1 MYKMRRPAAI
11 LILLL
16 LTSCRFYD
24 TGKRFAAAAVLH
36 SVMHLQAQ
44 APLTQSVAQ
53 RPAEPAQ
60 SRPGRLIARCPR
72 LLRAAAPRPEILRRD
87 AKRSIELCRS
97 VFPSHN
103 FGQLHQRV
111 FVIQFAE
118 TGKKIVRHIAT
129 RHADRVCKFQYGPFV
144 G

>member
-24 TGKRFAAAAVLH
+24 TGKRFAAVAVLQ
-36 SVMHLQAQ
+36 SVMHLQAR
-44 APLTQSVAQ
+44 APLTQSAAR
-53 RPAEPAQ
+53 RPAEPAHAH
-60 SRPGRLIARCPR
+60 SCRLIAPSSRKSA
-72 LLRAAAPRPEILRRD
+72 LRPQILRRN

-103 FGQLHQRV
+103 FRQLHQRV
-111 FVIQFAE
+111 FVIQFTEAR
-118 TGKKIVRHIAT
+118 KKAVRHIPPS
-129 RHADRVCKFQYGPFV
+129 HADRVCKFKYGPFFS
-144 G
+144 